1 MQKYFKDLERI
12 MSVRE
17 LNDLATELAEE
28 YSDREAGGITKNDL
42 ARENDMTVKLISEL
56 LDYAVVHSLVSEA
69 TVNRMERRALANQ
82 KRHSPDGESFSA
94 KAHYSELRKK
104 RVEQEVFSF
113 SESRINE
120 LAVSFADETEK
131 SKEDFAIRYGV
142 AKKTVDIILKK
153 AITESI
159 CSDEIFKKI
168 EERSVRNNDT
178 PETRAFFKQLHVR
191 REAKKKNFFA

>member
-1 MQKYFKDLERI
+1 M
-12 MSVRE
+12 
-17 LNDLATELAEE
+17 
-28 YSDREAGGITKNDL
+28 
-42 ARENDMTVKLISEL
+42 
-56 LDYAVVHSLVSEA
+56 
-69 TVNRMERRALANQ
+69 
-82 KRHSPDGESFSA
+82 
-94 KAHYSELRKK
+94 
-104 RVEQEVFSF
+104 FSF

-178 PETRAFFKQLHVR
+178 PETRAFFKQLHER